1 MPMLRRKLFL
11 MGTGATALAA
21 APASG
26 FAAKL
31 TVFADLKNGK
41 FGADLTGTDFRGVL
55 TGLSPASLSGTS
67 LAVANAAPSSATSV
81 VLENLPTV
89 ATQGVPGSVGDPGS
103 CEAQSFGYCLGA
115 YTAARNPNGSRK
127 WSAAEAAN
135 QPSAAWL
142 YKWQHVQ
149 QHKTCPDGSGAV
161 PYARK
166 LVATGC
172 PSAATDPYNPHDATK
187 VAAVCTYINALD
199 TTDPGSGADH
209 FLIGSYKAFGNIKGK
224 ESQYLDTF
232 KELIR
237 NGHAIAFSGL
247 VPKQYCIA
255 SPPLTNGAFIA
266 PAGFIAGSGHGQ
278 VIVGFDDSKGPNG
291 AFLVQNSFGPGWNAG
306 TGEGSNGR
314 IWFGY
319 AQWFASQG
327 LALIEFPNSDA
338 APSGVQLTASG
349 AGPELFVRE
358 SKTYQEGG
366 SSYLML
372 ILHGKDA
379 VNIKTLSV
387 TGPKGLTTTQTL
399 DELLRFGYAYV
410 KRKPAFH
417 HGKYK
422 VNITATT
429 QAGSNVTYHGNV
441 EVT

>member
-1 MPMLRRKLFL
+1 MLRRKLFL
-11 MGTGATALAA
+11 MGAGATALAA

-26 FAAKL
+26 L
-31 TVFADLKNGK
+31 TATLSVYADLKNGK

-55 TGLSPASLSGTS
+55 TGLIPASVSGTS
-67 LAVANAAPSSATSV
+67 LEVTNAAPSSATRV
-81 VLENLPTV
+81 VLDNLPTV

-115 YTAARNPNGSRK
+115 YTAARNPSGTRK
-127 WSAAEAAN
+127 WSAAEPAN

-142 YKWQHVQ
+142 YQWLHVQ
-149 QHKTCPDGSGAV
+149 QHKTCPDGSEAV

-172 PSAATDPYNPHDATK
+172 PSAATDPYNPHHATK
-187 VAAVCTYINALD
+187 VGAICKYISGLD
-199 TTDPGSGADH
+199 VDDPGSGADR
-209 FLIGSYKAFGNIKGK
+209 FLIGSYKAFGSIRGK

-232 KELIR
+232 KALIR

-255 SPPLTNGAFIA
+255 SPPLTDGAFIA

-306 TGEGSNGR
+306 TGEGFNGR

-338 APSGVQLTASG
+338 APSGVRLTASG
-349 AGPELFVRE
+349 AGPELYVRE
-358 SKTYQEGG
+358 SKTYQQGG
-366 SSYLML
+366 NSYLML
-372 ILHGKDA
+372 ILHAKNA

-399 DELLRFGYAYV
+399 DELVRFGYAYV
-410 KRKPAFH
+410 ERKPAFH
-417 HGKYK
+417 RGRYK
-422 VNITATT
+422 LKISATAMD
-429 QAGSNVTYHGNV
+429 GNNLTYHGNV
-441 EVT
+441 QVT